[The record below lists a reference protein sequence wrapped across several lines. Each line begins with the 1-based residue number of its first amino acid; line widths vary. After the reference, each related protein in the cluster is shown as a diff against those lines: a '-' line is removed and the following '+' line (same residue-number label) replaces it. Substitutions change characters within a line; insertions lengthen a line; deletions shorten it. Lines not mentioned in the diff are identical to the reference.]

1 MGIRDSM
8 SAGMGMGRDS
18 TGVGIGRDSTVE
30 GMGRDPEKVVAKI
43 RDVFRR
49 YGVRREN
56 AMKNVGKVQHACR
69 YYKVVSGRRY

>member
-8 SAGMGMGRDS
+8 SAGVGMGRDS
-18 TGVGIGRDSTVE
+18 TGVGIGRDST
-30 GMGRDPEKVVAKI
+30 GKDPEKVVAKI

-56 AMKNVGKVQHACR
+56 AMKNVGKVEHVRIVQ
-69 YYKVVSGRRY
+69 